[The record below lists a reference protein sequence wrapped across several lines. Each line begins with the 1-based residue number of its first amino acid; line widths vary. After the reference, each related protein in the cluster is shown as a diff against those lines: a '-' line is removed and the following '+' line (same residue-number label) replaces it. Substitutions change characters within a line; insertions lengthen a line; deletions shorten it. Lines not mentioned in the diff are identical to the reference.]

1 MDWLVNSWYNAHPI
15 RWILA
20 PLSGV
25 YRLVMQIRKYCY
37 QQDVFTRYK
46 ATAPV
51 IIVGNI
57 TAGGTGKT
65 PFVIWLCQ
73 QFKQAGYRPGVIS
86 RGYGGNYTQ
95 KLMEVTLESDPRMTG
110 DEPVVISSATQCPVI
125 VSADRKASCEA
136 LVTHHGCNI
145 IISDDGL
152 QHYRLQRDVEIVIVD
167 GKRLFG
173 NEYCLPAGP
182 LREPLTRL
190 EDVDFTVF
198 NAGHDHP
205 LSMHLKHSELVQL
218 TDHTNRIKVDG
229 FAGQTVHAVAGIGNP
244 HRFFEQLRSAGLTV
258 IEHAFAD
265 HHDFQKSDLEFND
278 QKPIIMTE
286 KDAVKCRSFS
296 DDRCWYVAT
305 ETIVTDH
312 LFDSIHQLIRNKRRG

>member
-1 MDWLVNSWYNAHPI
+1 MNWLVSSWYNKHPI
-15 RWILA
+15 RWLLA

-25 YRLVMQIRKYCY
+25 YRLIMQIRKYCY
-37 QQDVFTRYK
+37 QHDFFNRYK
-46 ATAPV
+46 AAVPV

-95 KLMEVTLESDPRMTG
+95 KLMEVTPESDPTITG
-110 DEPVVISSATQCPVI
+110 DEPVVISSSTQCPVI

-152 QHYRLQRDVEIVIVD
+152 QHYRLQRDIEIVIVD

-190 EDVDFTVF
+190 EEVDFTVV
-198 NAGHDHP
+198 NSGDNHS
-205 LSMHLKHSELVQL
+205 LSMQL
-218 TDHTNRIKVDG
+218 THSALIKLSDQTQTKNIAD
-229 FAGQTVHAVAGIGNP
+229 FAGATVHAVAGIGNP
-244 HRFFEQLRSAGLTV
+244 HRFFEQLRVAGIKI

-265 HHDFQKSDLEFND
+265 HHNYQMSDLQFND
-278 QKPIIMTE
+278 QRPIIMTE
-286 KDAVKCRSFS
+286 KDAVKCRQFC
-296 DDRCWYVAT
+296 DDRTWYVAT
-305 ETIVTDH
+305 ETIVSDH
-312 LFDSIHQLIRNKRRG
+312 LFDSINQLIRNKRRG